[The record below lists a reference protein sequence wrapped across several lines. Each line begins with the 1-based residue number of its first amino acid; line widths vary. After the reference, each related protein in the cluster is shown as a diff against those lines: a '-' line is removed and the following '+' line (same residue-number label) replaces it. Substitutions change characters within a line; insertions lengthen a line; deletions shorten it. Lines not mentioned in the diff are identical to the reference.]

1 MFRSLTFVAAAVAA
15 AGLAALGGTEP
26 ASAPLQPKDPFPKG
40 CVSCHAKVPDGDHR
54 LNAGIS
60 NIKGHPGLGAVKTV
74 PGDCM
79 KCHKPSAKK
88 PTFAQAIHKAH
99 YGKGA
104 ASNFNKLFKGEC
116 THCHD
121 LDAKTGTMTVKSGT
135 KNW

>member
-1 MFRSLTFVAAAVAA
+1 MTRFGAYSVSAFCF
-15 AGLAALGGTEP
+15 ALVVVPFTL
-26 ASAPLQPKDPFPKG
+26 SAPGQANDPFAKG

-54 LNAGIS
+54 LNAGIAKL
-60 NIKGHPGLGAVKTV
+60 KGHPGLGAVKSV

-88 PTFAQAIHKAH
+88 PTFADVIHKAH

-104 ASNFNKLFKGEC
+104 ASVFNKTFKGEC
-116 THCHD
+116 THCHSLD
-121 LDAKTGTMTVKSGT
+121 LKSGKMTVKSGP